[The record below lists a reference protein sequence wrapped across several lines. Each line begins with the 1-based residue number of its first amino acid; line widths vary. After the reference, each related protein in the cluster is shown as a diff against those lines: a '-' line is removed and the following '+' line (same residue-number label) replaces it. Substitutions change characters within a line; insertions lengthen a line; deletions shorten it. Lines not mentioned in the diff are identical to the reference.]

1 MNFVLD
7 WFLADQQ
14 TLHHIDLSP
23 DPLGV
28 QSSGYEHS
36 NKTLKYMF
44 FFSIK
49 TYRIYELIPYPFH
62 THY

>member
-28 QSSGYEHS
+28 PGHEHS

-44 FFSIK
+44 FLALKPIVFMN
-49 TYRIYELIPYPFH
+49 
-62 THY
+62 